1 MRVQW
6 YGQSA
11 FALEADEGSIF
22 IDPFADMSAM
32 AASRGLQF
40 DYPTIDGV
48 EADLVLVTHEHGD
61 HNGVEAI
68 AGAPPILRSTAGRLD
83 SPFGEV
89 LAIASEHDPVA
100 GTERGPNTIF
110 VFSLAGIRVAH
121 FGDFGQSSLR
131 DEQAHAIG
139 EVDLV
144 FLPVGGGPTLDAAG
158 AHAIVERIRPRW
170 VVPMHYRTPRVN
182 FLESA
187 DAFIERS
194 DDARQ
199 LDSPAFET
207 AELAGGDGPV
217 VVVLAAP

>member
-22 IDPFADMSAM
+22 IDPFGDMSAM
-32 AASRGLQF
+32 VASRGLQF
-40 DYPTIDGV
+40 DDPPIESV

-68 AGAPPILRSTAGRLD
+68 VGAPPILRSTAGRLE

-110 VFSLAGIRVAH
+110 VFSLGGIRVAH

-158 AHAIVERIRPRW
+158 AHAIVARIRPRW
-170 VVPMHYRTPRVN
+170 GVPMHYRTPRVN

-194 DDARQ
+194 DDARR
-199 LDSPAFET
+199 LDSPAFAP

-217 VVVLAAP
+217 VVVLASP

>member
-1 MRVQW
+1 
-6 YGQSA
+6 
-11 FALEADEGSIF
+11 
-22 IDPFADMSAM
+22 MSAL

-40 DYPTIDGV
+40 DYPPIDSV
-48 EADLVLVTHEHGD
+48 KADLVLVTHEHGD

-68 AGAPPILRSTAGRLD
+68 VGAPSILRSTAGRLE

-110 VFSLAGIRVAH
+110 VFSLGGIRVAH

-131 DEQAHAIG
+131 DEQAQAIG

-158 AHAIVERIRPRW
+158 AHAIVERLRPRW

-182 FLESA
+182 FLDSA
-187 DAFIERS
+187 DAFIELS

-217 VVVLAAP
+217 VVVPAAP